1 VNFNELLIACDPI
14 DVTGSPEGELNGQIV
29 HDSRHVGSNDV
40 FVAIRGH
47 KSDGHQFINDALGK
61 GASVIIAEE
70 PAPENTVAAIWIH
83 VKDSRKVLMP
93 LALARQGN
101 PQENLVLVGI
111 TGTNGKTTVA
121 TLVYQVLTHLGYN
134 ASLLGTVSRR
144 IGKTELPSKL
154 TTADPVELA
163 ADLKDMVNAG
173 STHLVM
179 EVSSHALDQH
189 RVNGLRFDV
198 AGFTNLTHDHLDY
211 HGSIENYLN
220 AKKTLFDHL
229 EERAI
234 AVINSD
240 DPSADVMVE
249 DTKATVWEVSFND
262 DSGFRILS
270 NTPAGLE
277 LDLDG
282 TYISS
287 TLSGVFNASNIAMAY
302 LICLALGCNKNSVAS
317 ALSEARG
324 AAGRMEKVQ
333 IYSSI
338 SMPTVI
344 VDYAHTPDALENVL
358 KTLSAIKSGQHRIHV
373 IFGCGGD
380 RDKSKRPVM
389 GGLAE
394 TYGDLVTITSDNPRF
409 EDPLVI
415 IDDIKKGFNDPA
427 KALIEPD
434 RRGAIRQAIENSDEN
449 TIILIAGKGH
459 ETYQEIRGE
468 RHDMDDRM
476 MARSA
481 MLNKSLNIKTRG
493 EAN

>member
-1 VNFNELLIACDPI
+1 MNFNELLIACDPV
-14 DVTGSPEGELNGQIV
+14 DVSGSLEGELNGQIV
-29 HDSRHVGSNDV
+29 HDSRQVGSNDV
-40 FVAIRGH
+40 FVAIRGNVT
-47 KSDGHQFINDALGK
+47 DGHRFINDAIGK

-70 PAPENTVAAIWIH
+70 PAPEHTGSAIWIH

-101 PQENLVLVGI
+101 PQEHLVLVGI

-121 TLVYQVLTHLGYN
+121 TLVYQVLSQLGYN

-144 IGKTELPSKL
+144 IGKAELPSKL

-163 ADLKDMVNAG
+163 ADLKEMVAAG

-179 EVSSHALDQH
+179 EVSSHALDQQ

-220 AKKTLFDHL
+220 AKKLLFDGL
-229 EERAI
+229 EPRAT
-234 AVINSD
+234 AVINAD

-249 DTKATVWEVSFND
+249 DTRATVWEVSFKN

-287 TLSGVFNASNIAMAY
+287 TMSGVFNACNIAMAY
-302 LICLALGCNKNSVAS
+302 LVCLALGCNKKSVAS

-333 IYSSI
+333 IYSSV
-338 SMPTVI
+338 SMPVVI

-358 KTLSAIKSGQHRIHV
+358 KTLTAIRGEKHRIHV

-380 RDKSKRPVM
+380 RDKTKRPVM

-394 TYGDLVTITSDNPRF
+394 TYGDVVTITSDNPRF
-409 EDPLVI
+409 EDPLAI

-427 KALIEPD
+427 RAHIEPD
-434 RRGAIRQAIENSDEN
+434 RREAIRRAVEEGDEN

-476 MARSA
+476 LARSA
-481 MLNKSLNIKTRG
+481 MLNKSLNIKTSG
-493 EAN
+493 EVN

>member
-29 HDSRHVGSNDV
+29 HDSRQVGSNDV

-70 PAPENTVAAIWIH
+70 PAPENAGAAIWIH

-101 PQENLVLVGI
+101 PQESLVLVGI

-163 ADLKDMVNAG
+163 ADLKDMVKAG

-220 AKKTLFDHL
+220 AKKTLFDQL
-229 EERAI
+229 EERAT

-333 IYSSI
+333 IYSSV

-358 KTLSAIKSGQHRIHV
+358 KTLSAIKSGQHRVHV

-380 RDKSKRPVM
+380 RDKSKRPLM

-394 TYGDLVTITSDNPRF
+394 AYADLVTITSDNPRF
-409 EDPLVI
+409 EDPLTI

-434 RRGAIRQAIENSDEN
+434 RREAIRRAIENGDEN

-476 MARSA
+476 LARGA
-481 MLNKSLNIKTRG
+481 MLNKSLNFKTKG